1 MDLLYMIITD
11 PFLNKILSWLIIFS
25 VMLSLIFLCTVL
37 IDLNNIWKDLTEHHE
52 RIKNLEIL
60 TLRKIGVKI

>member
-1 MDLLYMIITD
+1 MENYQH
-11 PFLNKILSWLIIFS
+11 KILSWLIVFS
-25 VMLSLIFLCTVL
+25 VILSLIFLCFVL
-37 IDLNNIWKDLTEHHE
+37 IDLNDIWKGLTEHQQ